1 VARFVLAVD
10 RPFNRDGK
18 RETDF
23 IDVEVWRK
31 LAETCAEHISKGR
44 LVAVEG
50 AIRVQNYKDKDGR
63 SRKAVRVVADN
74 VKFLDRGK
82 KQEKQDG
89 FVDAEVNLPEDE
101 IPF

>member
-31 LAETCAEHISKGR
+31 LAETCAGHINKGR

-50 AIRVQNYKDKDGR
+50 AIRVQSYKDKDGH
-63 SRKAVRVVADN
+63 SRKVVRVVAEN
-74 VKFLDRGK
+74 VKFLDRRK
-82 KQEKQDG
+82 KQEQNG